1 MMSKSIIASISSLIL
16 LFQLSVI
23 TTLRAE
29 NQTAIHS
36 TSAGDVQVKR
46 MAGPFSHPWA
56 LAFLP
61 DANILITERGGSL
74 WLVHANGNRT
84 RVKGV
89 PEVHSQQQ
97 GGLLD
102 VVAARDFSSSREIF
116 LSYSEPVEGNKSRT
130 AIAVARLNQQGDRL
144 ENLRVIFRQSPAEST
159 SHHYGSR
166 IVEAPD
172 GNLWV
177 TLGDRGNANKV
188 QNINNHIGKV
198 IRIARDGTIPDGNP
212 WATQPGA
219 AENWSYGHRNP
230 QGAALDPQTG
240 ALWTVEHGAKGG
252 DEINRPGAGLNY
264 GWPIIAYGTHYTGLK
279 IGEGTHKQGMQQP
292 VHYWDPS
299 IAPSGMMIYSG
310 KLWPEWE
317 GNIFVGALK
326 YQLISRLH
334 RDGDSIT
341 GEERILKG
349 VYGRIR
355 DVREGPA
362 GAIWFLTDEND
373 GALYRVMPE

>member
-1 MMSKSIIASISSLIL
+1 MNKSIIASTSPMIL
-16 LFQLSVI
+16 LLLLSVV

-29 NQTAIHS
+29 NQTATHS
-36 TSAGDVQVKR
+36 TSAGDVQVEQI
-46 MAGPFSHPWA
+46 AGPFSHPWA

-61 DANILITERGGSL
+61 GGNILVTERSGSL
-74 WLVHANGNRT
+74 WLVNTNGSRSL
-84 RVKGV
+84 VKGI
-89 PEVHSQQQ
+89 PKVHSQRQ

-116 LSYSEPVEGNKSRT
+116 LSYSESVEKNRSRT
-130 AIAVARLNQQGDRL
+130 AIAVARLGKQGDRL
-144 ENLRVIFRQSPAEST
+144 ENLRVIFRQAPAEST

-166 IVEAPD
+166 IVEAAD

-177 TLGDRGNANKV
+177 TLGDRGNANKA

-198 IRIARDGTIPDGNP
+198 IRIARDGTIPGDNP
-212 WATQPGA
+212 WSNKSGA
-219 AENWSYGHRNP
+219 AENWSHGHRNP

-264 GWPIIAYGTHYTGLK
+264 GWPIISYGTHYIGLK
-279 IGEGTHKQGMQQP
+279 IGEGTHKPGMQQP

-310 KLWPEWE
+310 TLWPGWK
-317 GNIFVGALK
+317 GDIFVGALK
-326 YQLISRLH
+326 YQLISRLE
-334 RDGDSIT
+334 REGDNIK

-349 VYGRIR
+349 AFGRIR
-355 DVREGPA
+355 DVREGPN
-362 GAIWFLTDEND
+362 GAIWFLTDEKD
-373 GALYRVMPE
+373 GALYRMTPE